1 MHPSWRI
8 GSIGQD
14 DGVFVARL
22 ADAMHEVSSNDY
34 ICERRIIWLLSGV
47 KFERGSSLPPNP
59 VRIAVSEVGDDVVR
73 DDGATVKVVRI
84 GSGTGHEADGP
95 EAVARELISGDENI
109 P

>member
-22 ADAMHEVSSNDY
+22 ADAMHEVSSYDH
-34 ICERRIIWLLSGV
+34 IGKWRIIRLLASV
-47 KFERGSSLPPNP
+47 EFEGRPSLPPNP
-59 VRIAVSEVGDDVVR
+59 MRIAVAEIGDDVVR
-73 DDGATVKVVRI
+73 DDGTTVKVFRI
-84 GSGTGHEADGP
+84 GTCTGHEADGP